1 MKNDRFCKFIHI
13 LKVFYLLLSNMDFS
27 VLSPDFKKQLEQQLS
42 RLQKEREDIIS
53 QAAQSVD
60 ANIGHINAL
69 LGEAEVSEA
78 PAKRVYNRKTSEEPE
93 VRIKRPYNRKQ
104 STSIGS
110 ESNAPKSKSTT
121 SKAKQVKAPKS
132 KSSLSDFPALKS
144 DYASM
149 TPAEA
154 IVALLKAAPSQIF
167 TVDEVIAG
175 IYGTIDDAQMPKTR
189 QRMGVT
195 LGHCARRQEC
205 VKVDGEISQYR
216 FFS

>member
-1 MKNDRFCKFIHI
+1 
-13 LKVFYLLLSNMDFS
+13 MDFS
-27 VLSPDFKKQLEQQLS
+27 VLSPDFKKQLEQQLT

-60 ANIGHINAL
+60 TNIAHINAL
-69 LGEAEVSEA
+69 LGEVEVPEA

-104 STSIGS
+104 PTSIAS
-110 ESNAPKSKSTT
+110 ESNAPKSKSTS

-132 KSSLSDFPALKS
+132 KPSLSDFPALKS

-154 IVALLKAAPSQIF
+154 IVALLKAAPSQVF
-167 TVDEVIAG
+167 TVDEVISG
-175 IYGTIDDAQMPKTR
+175 IYGTIDEAQMPKTR

-216 FFS
+216 FS

>member
-1 MKNDRFCKFIHI
+1 MKSDRFYNFIHI

-27 VLSPDFKKQLEQQLS
+27 VLSPDFKKQLEQQLA

-53 QAAQSVD
+53 QAAQFVD

-104 STSIGS
+104 PTPIGS
-110 ESNAPKSKSTT
+110 ESNSPKSKSTN
-121 SKAKQVKAPKS
+121 SKVKQVKAPKS
-132 KSSLSDFPALKS
+132 KPSLSDFPALKS

-154 IVALLKAAPSQIF
+154 IVALLKAAPSQVF

-175 IYGTIDDAQMPKTR
+175 IYGAIDEAQMPKTR

-205 VKVDGEISQYR
+205 VKVDGEIAQYR
-216 FFS
+216 FS